1 MQLNSA
7 ARGHIP
13 LSSHELASP
22 CVYSLSPPSL
32 VYKYRCGG
40 IIQAGV
46 QMGRGIIEVQGID
59 FDVSTLDVGL
69 VVELLVV
76 LSSLLA
82 DMDGAEG
89 GRLALHELVLRW

>member
-32 VYKYRCGG
+32 VYKYRYGG

-46 QMGRGIIEVQGID
+46 HMGRGIIEVQGID
-59 FDVSTLDVGL
+59 FGASTLDVGL
-69 VVELLVV
+69 VVESLVV
-76 LSSLLA
+76 LSSSLEGI
-82 DMDGAEG
+82 DGAVGE
-89 GRLALHELVLRW
+89 RLVLHELVLRR